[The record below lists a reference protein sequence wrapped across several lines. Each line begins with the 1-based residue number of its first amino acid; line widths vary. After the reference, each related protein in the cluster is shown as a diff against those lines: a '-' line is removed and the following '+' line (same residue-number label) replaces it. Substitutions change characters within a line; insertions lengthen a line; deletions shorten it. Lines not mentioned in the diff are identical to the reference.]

1 MFKSLKS
8 ISNKLFHVLLKKKD
22 LLTSNSV
29 QFAGESR
36 ESDVEWIILKP
47 CASLV
52 NEHTVLL
59 MAATRAASA
68 VLRFLEN
75 FISKF
80 LFSKIYSLL

>member
-1 MFKSLKS
+1 MNSFTFFS
-8 ISNKLFHVLLKKKD
+8 KKD
-22 LLTSNSV
+22 LLLISNSV

-36 ESDVEWIILKP
+36 ESDVDWIILKP
-47 CASLV
+47 CESLV